1 MPLKKCQKNGKQ
13 GWKWGD
19 EGECYIG
26 PSGKNKATRQGIAIE
41 ISKGNYTNQP
51 SQISAVRDNY
61 QETYKDYPK
70 AASDNAKKALEWIEK
85 YGRDTVEAGTRVGLA
100 RANQLAKGEPIS
112 RETIGRMSFIRSV
125 PSLRA
130 SSAFFANS
138 GSCWR

>member
-70 AASDNAKKALEWIEK
+70 AASDNAKKALEWIYNPSSLLHIK
-85 YGRDTVEAGTRVGLA
+85 RPSPCCVLYTLRFWKPLHLPFPILLTRQCTHG
-100 RANQLAKGEPIS
+100 KIS
-112 RETIGRMSFIRSV
+112 ALSTT
-125 PSLRA
+125 
-130 SSAFFANS
+130 
-138 GSCWR
+138 